1 MRFMSQHLP
10 SCDHRGL
17 LHLLVLEGKVVKDA
31 VNKPRQVPWI
41 CQYTRRA
48 YMQDGQSW
56 RRHRIIMVET
66 SDKAWE
72 LKQQLYSRMV
82 HEHPQSIVIDDAL
95 WKTRLS

>member
-1 MRFMSQHLP
+1 
-10 SCDHRGL
+10 
-17 LHLLVLEGKVVKDA
+17 
-31 VNKPRQVPWI
+31 
-41 CQYTRRA
+41 
-48 YMQDGQSW
+48 MQDGQSW